1 LVPACAIAAALT
13 GCGSG
18 DEGTIPQDSANDLLT
33 TLDGIESSLGS
44 GDCTLIPGLVNNF
57 VEQVNALPSE
67 VDDEVER
74 GLTQAAA
81 NLVELSQDPGQC
93 EPVTGQGGVE
103 PEATSTEAE
112 TQTTT
117 TDTETETDTT
127 TDEQTDEEQPPPDQD
142 EGGDEGTP
150 PAELPGGGEGGG
162 GDGGRGGS
170 DSGGL
175 TGEKERG
182 P

>member
-1 LVPACAIAAALT
+1 LVPACAIAVALT

-44 GDCTLIPGLVNNF
+44 GDCSLIPGLVNNF
-57 VEQVNALPSE
+57 VEQVNALPAE

-93 EPVTGQGGVE
+93 EEVTGASGEDEVETTPTTTE
-103 PEATSTEAE
+103 PETST
-112 TQTTT
+112 TT
-117 TDTETETDTT
+117 TETETDTT
-127 TDEQTDEEQPPPDQD
+127 TTDEEQPPPDQD

-162 GDGGRGGS
+162 GSGGRGGS

-175 TGEKERG
+175 TGEKGRG
-182 P
+182 S